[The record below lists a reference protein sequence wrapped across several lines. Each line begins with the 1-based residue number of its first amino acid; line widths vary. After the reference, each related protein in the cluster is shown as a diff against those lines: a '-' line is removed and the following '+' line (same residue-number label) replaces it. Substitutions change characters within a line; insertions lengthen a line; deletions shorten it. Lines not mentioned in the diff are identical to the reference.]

1 MDADLLALLADGY
14 FATRNKRLALQKEVD
29 KIEEQ
34 EKSLKQ
40 EVLDGLIANGAT
52 AIGGKLVEISLVEK
66 VEPTVE
72 DYDAL
77 YKHVQATGEFDLL
90 YRRVNAAA
98 VKERWQLHEKV
109 PGVVGFPVQSLSM
122 HARK

>member
-1 MDADLLALLADGY
+1 MTPEEFAELADWY
-14 FATRNKRLALQKEVD
+14 YTARQHRLRLQKEVD
-29 KIEEQ
+29 AVEED
-34 EKSLKQ
+34 EKKLKQ
-40 EVLDGLIANGAT
+40 QILDTFRDTQST
-52 AIGGKLVEISLVEK
+52 AIGGKLVEISVVEK